1 MYKVI
6 VKEII
11 YDENSSCEYGFN
23 TLASAS
29 EFLLDNYYEWID
41 NIDNDND
48 ADDMPSLEIFH
59 EENLITKVNSRVP
72 LIYVGHEDQSD
83 YYLRVYL
90 SQI

>member
-6 VKEII
+6 VKEIL
-11 YDENSSCEYGFN
+11 YDENSSSEYEFY
-23 TLASAS
+23 TLTSAS
-29 EFLLDNYYEWID
+29 EFLLDSYYEWIY

-48 ADDMPSLEIFH
+48 VDDMPSSEIFH
-59 EENLITKVNSRVP
+59 EENLLGKINSHVP
-72 LIYVGHEDQSD
+72 LIYIGHEDQSD

>member
-6 VKEII
+6 VKEIL
-11 YDENSSCEYGFN
+11 YDENSSCEYEFY
-23 TLASAS
+23 TLTSAS
-29 EFLLDNYYEWID
+29 EFLLDSYYEWID
-41 NIDNDND
+41 NIDDDND
-48 ADDMPSLEIFH
+48 ADDMPSSEFFH